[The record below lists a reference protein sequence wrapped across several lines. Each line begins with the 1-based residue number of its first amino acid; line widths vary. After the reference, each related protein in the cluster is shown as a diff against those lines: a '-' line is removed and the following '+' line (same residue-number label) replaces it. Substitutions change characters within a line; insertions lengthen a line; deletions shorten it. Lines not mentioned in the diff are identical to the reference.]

1 MAGDQR
7 GVSGPPDPA
16 QLAEADALAR
26 QGQLAEAAALL
37 EAALE
42 GREVQPGE
50 WLKLAGLRR
59 ALRQPRRA
67 LDAVHRALALA
78 PLDFMALTMRAG
90 LLERLEDPET
100 GQAWDN
106 ALAQRPEG
114 ELAPP
119 LAQAVAAGEAVR
131 DAWLA
136 QREAALREAAAAALA
151 EAGEVEA
158 RRIARFQTN
167 VLRKTKV
174 YRSQPSHYHWPGL
187 AEWEFH
193 PRQRF
198 PWLAAFEAATP
209 VIRAELEALMR
220 SERAELVPYLQYDE
234 HEPLAQWRELNRNL
248 DWTAI
253 HLLDHGQRIHAN
265 ADQCPQTMELLKQID
280 QPGIPGAGPTAMFSL
295 LAPGK
300 VIPPHSGVNN
310 TRLLCHLPLI
320 VPGGCWFRVGAETR
334 FWHEGEGF
342 IFDDTIEHEAA
353 NTSEHLR
360 VVMIFDLWHPDLSET
375 EKRAIAAIIAA
386 DGAPAGGT

>member
-1 MAGDQR
+1 
-7 GVSGPPDPA
+7 VSEAPDPA
-16 QLAEADALAR
+16 QLAEVDVLAR
-26 QGQLAEAAALL
+26 QGQLAPAAALL
-37 EAALE
+37 EAAFA
-42 GREVQPGE
+42 GKDVPPGE

-67 LDAVHRALALA
+67 LDAVHQALALA

-90 LLERLEDPET
+90 LLERLDDPEA

-106 ALAQRPEG
+106 ALAQRPPG

-119 LAQAVAAGEAVR
+119 LAQAVAAGEALR

-136 QREAALREAAAAALA
+136 GREAALNAATADALNQAGA
-151 EAGEVEA
+151 EETH
-158 RRIARFQTN
+158 RIERFQSN
-167 VLRKTKV
+167 ILRKTKV

-187 AEWEFH
+187 PEWEFH

-209 VIRAELEALMR
+209 AIRAELEALMR
-220 SERAELVPYLQYDE
+220 SERSELVPYLQYE
-234 HEPLAQWRELNRNL
+234 SHEPLAQWRELNRNL

-253 HLLDHGQRIHAN
+253 HLVDHGRRIDAN
-265 ADQCPQTMELLKQID
+265 ADQCPQTMELLKLVD
-280 QPGIPGAGPTAMFSL
+280 QPEIPGAGPTAMFSL

-320 VPGGCWFRVGAETR
+320 VPPGCWFRVGAETR
-334 FWHEGEGF
+334 AWQEGEGF
-342 IFDDTIEHEAA
+342 VFDDTIEHEAA
-353 NTSEHLR
+353 NTSDLLR

-375 EKRAIAAIIAA
+375 EKRAIAGIIAA

>member
-1 MAGDQR
+1 VSAAISAEIDDLVRAGALASELSSR
-7 GVSGPPDPA
+7 ASSFSA
-16 QLAEADALAR
+16 AEASA
-26 QGQLAEAAALL
+26 QQ
-37 EAALE
+37 
-42 GREVQPGE
+42 

-67 LDAVHRALALA
+67 LDAVHQALAKA

-90 LLERLEDPET
+90 LLERLDDPEA

-106 ALAQRPEG
+106 ALAQRPPG

-119 LAQAVAAGEAVR
+119 LAQAVAAGEALR

-136 QREAALREAAAAALA
+136 GREAALNAATADALNQAGA
-151 EAGEVEA
+151 EETH
-158 RRIARFQTN
+158 RIERFQSN
-167 VLRKTKV
+167 ILRKTKV

-187 AEWEFH
+187 PEWEFH

-209 VIRAELEALMR
+209 AIRAELEALMR
-220 SERAELVPYLQYDE
+220 SERSELVPYLQYE
-234 HEPLAQWRELNRNL
+234 SHEPLAQWRELNRNL

-253 HLLDHGQRIHAN
+253 HLVDHGRRIDAN
-265 ADQCPQTMELLKQID
+265 ADQCPQTMELLKLVD
-280 QPGIPGAGPTAMFSL
+280 QPEIPGAGPTAMFSL

-320 VPGGCWFRVGAETR
+320 VPGMCWFRVGAQVREWQR
-334 FWHEGEGF
+334 GQAWV
-342 IFDDTIEHEAA
+342 FDDSIEHEAR
-353 NTSEHLR
+353 NETDQLR
-360 VVMIFDLWHPDLSET
+360 VIMIFDLWHPDLSPAEQ
-375 EKRAIAAIIAA
+375 AAITATVGAA
-386 DGAPAGGT
+386 SMPAGAL

>member
-1 MAGDQR
+1 M
-7 GVSGPPDPA
+7 SGPPDPA

-26 QGQLAEAAALL
+26 QGQLAPAAALL
-37 EAALE
+37 EAALA
-42 GREVQPGE
+42 GKDAHPGE

-59 ALRQPRRA
+59 ALRQP
-67 LDAVHRALALA
+67 HRALEAVHSALGLA
-78 PLDFMALTMRAG
+78 PLDFMALVMRAG
-90 LLERLEDPET
+90 LLERLEDAEA

-119 LAQAVAAGEAVR
+119 LAQAVAAGEVLR

-136 QREAALREAAAAALA
+136 QREVALREAAADALA
-151 EAGEVEA
+151 EAGEDEG
-158 RRIARFQTN
+158 RRIARFQAN
-167 VLRKTKV
+167 VLRQTKV

-187 AEWEFH
+187 AEWEFY
-193 PRQRF
+193 PRHRF

-209 VIRAELEALMR
+209 AIRAELEALMR
-220 SERAELVPYLQYDE
+220 SERAELVPYLQYE
-234 HEPLAQWRELNRNL
+234 SHEPLAQWRELNRNL

-253 HLLDHGQRIHAN
+253 HLFDHGGRVDAN
-265 ADQCPQTMELLKQID
+265 ADQCPQTMELLGLVD
-280 QPGIPGAGPTAMFSL
+280 QPAIPGAGPTAMFSL

-300 VIPPHSGVNN
+300 TIPPHSGVNN

-320 VPGGCWFRVGAETR
+320 VPPGCWFRVGAETR
-334 FWHEGEGF
+334 PWQEGEGF
-342 IFDDTIEHEAA
+342 VFDDTIEHEAA
-353 NTSEHLR
+353 NPSDRLR

-375 EKRAIAAIIAA
+375 EKRAIAAMIAA